1 MKRLSERQQALLL
14 LLADGEFHSGEQIGQ
29 ALAISR
35 AAVSQQ
41 IKGLKALGL
50 DIYSVSGKGHALA
63 QPLELL
69 DPEVLQQV
77 AGGAPVHCVAV
88 IDSTNRYMMSRLGD
102 WQKGECL
109 LAECQTAGR
118 GRRGREWVSPFGGQL
133 IMSLYW
139 RLEEGMA
146 AAMGLSL
153 VVGVVLAETLV
164 AAGFAEVGLKWP
176 NDLYVQGRKLAGI
189 LVEMS
194 AIAGGSCHVV
204 IGVGVNFSM
213 PVQLAASIAQP
224 WTALSAISSGPIERN
239 RLTANFIVQLRQAL
253 LEFEQHGLAPFIERW
268 NCLDV
273 YRDGLVRLLLGE
285 QEIRGVARGIDA
297 QGGLVLETE
306 AGLQTYVGG
315 EISLRG
321 AESPRL

>member
-1 MKRLSERQQALLL
+1 MKRLSERQQALLR
-14 LLADGEFHSGEQIGQ
+14 LLADGAFHSGEQIGD

-50 DIYSVSGKGHALA
+50 DIYSVRGKGHSLA
-63 QPLELL
+63 HPLELL
-69 DPEVLQQV
+69 DPEKLQQ
-77 AGGAPVHCVAV
+77 GGAPIHCVAV

-133 IMSLYW
+133 ILSLYW

-164 AAGFAEVGLKWP
+164 AAGFTEIGLKWP
-176 NDLYVQGRKLAGI
+176 NDLYAQGRKLAGI

-213 PVQLAASIAQP
+213 PAQLAVGITQP
-224 WTALSAISSGPIERN
+224 WTALSAISAAPIERN
-239 RLTANFIVQLRQAL
+239 RLTAEFIAQLRLAL
-253 LEFEQHGLAPFIERW
+253 LDFELHGLTPFIARW
-268 NCLDV
+268 DQLDL
-273 YRDGLVRLLLGE
+273 YRDGPVRLLLGE
-285 QEIRGVARGIDA
+285 LEVHGVARGVDA
-297 QGGLVLETE
+297 QGGLILETN

-321 AESPRL
+321 AEPPLR